1 MEPNNIRT
9 ADPTIADKNSY
20 HLDLSRM
27 DQKWS
32 PFIVSKKSDYDLK
45 ALILLCWYLTS
56 DQRLSVRCETVRHQC
71 RLVDP
76 FGSLLN
82 VHEKWSILIKNHTI
96 RQILFAMRLKAHYSN
111 TSCDCLKCFQQKRKC
126 IGQTDRGRL

>member
-56 DQRLSVRCETVRHQC
+56 DQRLSVRCETVKHQC
-71 RLVDP
+71 RFVDP

-82 VHEKWSILIKNHTI
+82 VHEKWSILIKSKYVGSCLPCGLKLI
-96 RQILFAMRLKAHYSN
+96 IAILLV
-111 TSCDCLKCFQQKRKC
+111 TV
-126 IGQTDRGRL
+126 